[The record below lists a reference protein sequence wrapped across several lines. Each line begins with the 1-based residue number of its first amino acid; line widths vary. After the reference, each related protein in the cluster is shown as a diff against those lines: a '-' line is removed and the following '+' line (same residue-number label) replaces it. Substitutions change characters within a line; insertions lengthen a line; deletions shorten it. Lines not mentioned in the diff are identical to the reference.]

1 MPYSFVKA
9 FRMMRFGLA
18 RSFLADSTS
27 LCGRKSR
34 KHSSTTSSAPQAS
47 HRRSSASTSA
57 SGVSCP
63 VGLLGWQRN
72 TMSVSSSTAEINA
85 SVTAKSS
92 LSRRKCR
99 RTVQPAVSSAAAYS
113 AKVGAGS
120 RAVRGFAAHTSR
132 KIRSA
137 APLPHRICAAGTV
150 SCTASFARKA
160 RQKGSG

>member
-9 FRMMRFGLA
+9 FRMISCGLA
-18 RSFLADSTS
+18 SSFLAVSTS
-27 LCGRKSR
+27 LSGKKSR
-34 KHSSTTSSAPQAS
+34 KHSSTTKSAPHCS
-47 HRRSSASTSA
+47 HRCSSASTSG

-72 TMSVSSSTAEINA
+72 TMSVSSSTAEMNA

-92 LSRRKCR
+92 HSRRKCR

-120 RAVRGFAAHTSR
+120 SAVRGFAAHTSR

-137 APLPHRICAAGTV
+137 APLPQRMCSMGTF

-160 RQKGSG
+160 RQRGSG